1 MNYYST
7 RDHQQIVSAAQA
19 IACGLAPDGGLFVPE
34 SLPEVSAQQ
43 LQALCGMTY
52 QQRAVTIM
60 RPFLSEFTDAELE
73 RFTAAAY
80 GSQFDDPAVA
90 PVHRLDDATAF
101 LELWHGPTCAF
112 KDMALQILPYL
123 LTASLKKC
131 GEQRQVCILVAT
143 SGDTGKAALQ
153 GFADVP
159 GTKIL
164 VFYPYSGVSE
174 IQRLQMATQ
183 AGDNVA
189 VSAVRGN
196 FDDAQTGVKQI
207 FGDKA
212 FAAELSQRGWFLS
225 SANSINWG
233 RLLPQ
238 IVYYFS
244 AYCDAVT
251 GGMIAMGDR
260 LNFVVPTGN
269 FGDILAGYFARE
281 LGLPVGTLVCASNAN
296 NVLTDFIRTGRY
308 DKKRPFY
315 LTSSPSMDIL
325 VSSNLERL
333 LFLLSGDEQLVAKL
347 MRQLTEDGAY
357 EVPEELKEKIQSL
370 FWAGCCGDAETK
382 RTIGKVWQEHHYLCD
397 THTAVAWNVAQQYK
411 AAHPAH
417 APVVVLSTAS
427 PYKFPAAV
435 LEGLGEKAEG
445 DEFAVMEQ
453 LERLTG
459 IPAPK
464 NLRGLRERPV
474 RHTTVLD
481 REEMLPFVLEKAQ
494 EKKWF

>member
-7 RDHQQIVSAAQA
+7 RDHQHVVSAAQA

-34 SLPEVSAQQ
+34 ALPEVSAQQ

-60 RPFLSEFTDAELE
+60 RPFLSEFTDAELA

-90 PVHRLDDATAF
+90 PVHRLDDTTAF

-174 IQRLQMATQ
+174 VQRLQMVTQ
-183 AGDNVA
+183 TGDNVA

-251 GGMIAMGDR
+251 GGMIAMGDK

-269 FGDILAGYFARE
+269 FGDILAGWYAKE
-281 LGLPVGTLVCASNAN
+281 MGLPVGKLVCASNAN
-296 NVLTDFIRTGRY
+296 NVLTDFIRTGTY
-308 DKKRPFY
+308 NKNRPFH
-315 LTSSPSMDIL
+315 TTASPSMDIL

-333 LFLLSGDEQLVAKL
+333 IYRIAGNSEAADRELMQDLAKDGKYEITDAMKKELADFYGNYASEQETADAIAKL
-347 MRQLTEDGAY
+347 YSDTGY
-357 EVPEELKEKIQSL
+357 VI
-370 FWAGCCGDAETK
+370 
-382 RTIGKVWQEHHYLCD
+382 D
-397 THTAVAWNVAQQYK
+397 THTAVA
-411 AAHPAH
+411 AAVYGKYREETYDETKTVIA
-417 APVVVLSTAS
+417 STAS
-427 PYKFPAAV
+427 PYKFTSSVLAAIAPEYDTLPV
-435 LEGLGEKAEG
+435 LEQVDKLSALANTE
-445 DEFAVMEQ
+445 
-453 LERLTG
+453 
-459 IPAPK
+459 IPRAIEEIRTAPV
-464 NLRGLRERPV
+464 L
-474 RHTTVLD
+474 HTTECDVDQMPETVRAFL
-481 REEMLPFVLEKAQ
+481 K
-494 EKKWF
+494 

>member
-7 RDHQQIVSAAQA
+7 RDHQHVVSAAQA
-19 IACGLAPDGGLFVPE
+19 IVCGLAPDGGLFVPE
-34 SLPEVSAQQ
+34 ALPEVSAQQ

-90 PVHRLDDATAF
+90 PVHRLDDTTAF

-233 RLLPQ
+233 RLVPQ
-238 IVYYFS
+238 IVYYFY
-244 AYCDAVT
+244 AYFRLAERGAVAW
-251 GGMIAMGDR
+251 GKPVD
-260 LNFVVPTGN
+260 FCVPTGN
-269 FGDILAGYFARE
+269 FGDILAGYYAKQM
-281 LGLPVGTLVCASNAN
+281 GLPVGRLVCASNKN
-296 NVLTDFIRTGRY
+296 NVLTDFLRTGTY
-308 DKKRPFY
+308 DARRTFY
-315 LTSSPSMDIL
+315 KTTSPSMDIL
-325 VSSNLERL
+325 ISSNLERL
-333 LFLLSGDEQLVAKL
+333 IYRIAGNSEAADRELMQDLAKDGKYEITDAMKKELADFYGNYASEQETADAIAKL
-347 MRQLTEDGAY
+347 YSDTGY
-357 EVPEELKEKIQSL
+357 VI
-370 FWAGCCGDAETK
+370 
-382 RTIGKVWQEHHYLCD
+382 D
-397 THTAVAWNVAQQYK
+397 THTAVA
-411 AAHPAH
+411 AAVYGKYREETYDETKTVIA
-417 APVVVLSTAS
+417 STAS
-427 PYKFPAAV
+427 PYKFTSSVLAAIAPEYDTLPV
-435 LEGLGEKAEG
+435 LEQVDKLSALANTE
-445 DEFAVMEQ
+445 
-453 LERLTG
+453 
-459 IPAPK
+459 IPRAIEEIRTAPV
-464 NLRGLRERPV
+464 L
-474 RHTTVLD
+474 HTTECDVD
-481 REEMLPFVLEKAQ
+481 QMLETVRAFLK
-494 EKKWF
+494 

>member
-1 MNYYST
+1 
-7 RDHQQIVSAAQA
+7 
-19 IACGLAPDGGLFVPE
+19 
-34 SLPEVSAQQ
+34 
-43 LQALCGMTY
+43 
-52 QQRAVTIM
+52 M

-123 LTASLKKC
+123 LTASLKKVRRAAA
-131 GEQRQVCILVAT
+131 GVHPRRHLGRHRQ
-143 SGDTGKAALQ
+143 GDPA
-153 GFADVP
+153 GFCRRAGHEDP
-159 GTKIL
+159 L

-212 FAAELSQRGWFLS
+212 FAAELSQRSWFLS

-251 GGMIAMGDR
+251 GGMIAMGDK
-260 LNFVVPTGN
+260 
-269 FGDILAGYFARE
+269 
-281 LGLPVGTLVCASNAN
+281 LVLRCA
-296 NVLTDFIRTGRY
+296 D
-308 DKKRPFY
+308 
-315 LTSSPSMDIL
+315 
-325 VSSNLERL
+325 
-333 LFLLSGDEQLVAKL
+333 
-347 MRQLTEDGAY
+347 RQLRRHSRRLVRKGNG
-357 EVPEELKEKIQSL
+357 P
-370 FWAGCCGDAETK
+370 AGGQAHLRVECEQRAHGLHPH
-382 RTIGKVWQEHHYLCD
+382 RYL
-397 THTAVAWNVAQQYK
+397 
-411 AAHPAH
+411 
-417 APVVVLSTAS
+417 
-427 PYKFPAAV
+427 
-435 LEGLGEKAEG
+435 
-445 DEFAVMEQ
+445 
-453 LERLTG
+453 
-459 IPAPK
+459 
-464 NLRGLRERPV
+464 
-474 RHTTVLD
+474 
-481 REEMLPFVLEKAQ
+481 
-494 EKKWF
+494 

>member
-112 KDMALQILPYL
+112 KDMALQILPHL

-143 SGDTGKAALQ
+143 SGDTGKAALR
-153 GFADVP
+153 GLCRRAGHKDPRVLP
-159 GTKIL
+159 L
-164 VFYPYSGVSE
+164 
-174 IQRLQMATQ
+174 QRRVGDPAACRWSRRT
-183 AGDNVA
+183 GDNVGSHA
-189 VSAVRGN
+189 PCAATLTTRRPASSRSSATRR
-196 FDDAQTGVKQI
+196 
-207 FGDKA
+207 
-212 FAAELSQRGWFLS
+212 LPPSSRQRGWFLS

-244 AYCDAVT
+244 AYCDARHRRH
-251 GGMIAMGDR
+251 DR
-260 LNFVVPTGN
+260 HGRPAQLRRADRQLRRHP
-269 FGDILAGYFARE
+269 RR
-281 LGLPVGTLVCASNAN
+281 LVCQGNGPAGGQAHLR
-296 NVLTDFIRTGRY
+296 V
-308 DKKRPFY
+308 
-315 LTSSPSMDIL
+315 
-325 VSSNLERL
+325 EC
-333 LFLLSGDEQLVAKL
+333 EQ
-347 MRQLTEDGAY
+347 R
-357 EVPEELKEKIQSL
+357 
-370 FWAGCCGDAETK
+370 
-382 RTIGKVWQEHHYLCD
+382 
-397 THTAVAWNVAQQYK
+397 
-411 AAHPAH
+411 AHGLH
-417 APVVVLSTAS
+417 
-427 PYKFPAAV
+427 PYGH
-435 LEGLGEKAEG
+435 L
-445 DEFAVMEQ
+445 
-453 LERLTG
+453 
-459 IPAPK
+459 
-464 NLRGLRERPV
+464 
-474 RHTTVLD
+474 
-481 REEMLPFVLEKAQ
+481 
-494 EKKWF
+494 

>member
-7 RDHQQIVSAAQA
+7 RDHQHIVSAAQA

-60 RPFLSEFTDAELE
+60 RPFLSEFTDDELN

-174 IQRLQMATQ
+174 IQRLQMVTQ
-183 AGDNVA
+183 AGGNVA

-251 GGMIAMGDR
+251 GGMIAMGDK

-269 FGDILAGYFARE
+269 FGDILAGWYAKE
-281 LGLPVGTLVCASNAN
+281 MGLPVGKLVCASNAN
-296 NVLTDFIRTGRY
+296 NVLTDFIRTGTY
-308 DKKRPFY
+308 NKNRPFH
-315 LTSSPSMDIL
+315 TTASPSMDIL

-333 LFLLSGDEQLVAKL
+333 LYALCGSDVEVAGYMQQLREQGSYTVSDALKAKIQATFAGGFCNDIQT
-347 MRQLTEDGAY
+347 R
-357 EVPEELKEKIQSL
+357 EKIGHA
-370 FWAGCCGDAETK
+370 WRDH
-382 RTIGKVWQEHHYLCD
+382 RYLID
-397 THTAVAWNVAQQYK
+397 THTAVAYHVLDDYRSETGDAT
-411 AAHPAH
+411 PT
-417 APVVVLSTAS
+417 VVVSTAS
-427 PYKFPAAV
+427 PFKFCDSVLHSLGVAEVQDGIDALDQLSQTTNRPAPVPLASLRNKAVRFTESVDKEKMEDVV
-435 LEGLGEKAEG
+435 LE
-445 DEFAVMEQ
+445 
-453 LERLTG
+453 
-459 IPAPK
+459 
-464 NLRGLRERPV
+464 
-474 RHTTVLD
+474 
-481 REEMLPFVLEKAQ
+481 MLK
-494 EKKWF
+494 